1 MKTMAIRLE
10 DELHAQLAL
19 VAQLEGTTVTDL
31 IRSAVAGYIEQKRA
45 ELSGHAEAA
54 LAEIEREAATRRQA
68 ITALFGGGA
77 ASSTAP
83 ETAVEVGSQ
92 PTTRPSRS
100 PRGSGGSA

>member
-31 IRSAVAGYIEQKRA
+31 IRSAVAGYIEQRKA
-45 ELSGHAEAA
+45 ELSGRAEAA

-77 ASSTAP
+77 ASPTP
-83 ETAVEVGSQ
+83 ETPVEVGSQ
-92 PTTRPSRS
+92 PTTRTSRS